1 VILPDSLIA
10 RSIFVLQAREFTLLS
25 DHSLA
30 QLIRLVTL
38 STGFGRLDSH
48 DPVSPSESVITYD
61 PIHAGQLEGKMKTK
75 KLCYRITIVSLLLIG
90 VGMTAAAQRRGRDWD
105 GYPNWGGSFDLRQ
118 TALNAGYNE
127 GSKEGRN
134 DRDRNRHRNNSDFD
148 AYRNA
153 TKDYSSRLGDR
164 ELYRRYFQLAFE
176 HGYDAENPGGYNGRG
191 DRDRNDRGDRDRNDN
206 RGHRG
211 RNWDRYGTYGGSFQ
225 LRQTA
230 LNAGYNEGIKQGRND
245 RRRGRHRNYSDYS
258 AYQNATQDYSS
269 KLGDRELYRRYYREG
284 FENGYDSGYN
294 GY

>member
-1 VILPDSLIA
+1 MN
-10 RSIFVLQAREFTLLS
+10 TK
-25 DHSLA
+25 
-30 QLIRLVTL
+30 
-38 STGFGRLDSH
+38 GFF
-48 DPVSPSESVITYD
+48 
-61 PIHAGQLEGKMKTK
+61 
-75 KLCYRITIVSLLLIG
+75 YRIGILSLLLLTTG
-90 VGMTAAAQRRGRDWD
+90 ATAAAQRRIRNWD
-105 GYPNWGGSFDLRQ
+105 GYPNWGGSYDLRQ

-134 DRDRNRHRNNSDFD
+134 DRDHNRHRNYNDFA

-164 ELYRRYFQLAFE
+164 DLYRRYFQLAFE
-176 HGYDAENPGGYNGRG
+176 HGYDAENPGGYVGRG
-191 DRDRNDRGDRDRNDN
+191 DRNDRDRDRDLDRSGNDN

-245 RRRGRHRNYSDYS
+245 RRKGRHRNYSDYS

-284 FENGYDSGYN
+284 FENGYEDGWN